1 MKIHKI
7 LNNISLKISLFLFNQ
22 RIPLSYIFFN
32 KFYKFLIVKKKIENE
47 EIYNFHNKGYG
58 KLKINLNEGLNKFKD
73 SFKISENKKSV
84 PSQKIDKRQYF
95 VVEQNK
101 RLEFKSFLESSLSST
116 INDLS
121 KYYKSNV
128 AINNVQI
135 FRIKNENNLE
145 IQNKEVYSN
154 YFHQDAYLFTY
165 IKIFVNL
172 MDISETEGPL
182 EIVSINNSSKFIKKF
197 KYKDRNKYKYVEDPI
212 VYKNT
217 GKVGD
222 CFLFSSAQCF
232 HKAGIPNKH
241 RDIMQIILLASPNTN
256 EKNLDLEGRKDVFE
270 GNDKIASLAKPYS
283 VFSTI
288 KLFIDHF
295 FHSIRYKYN

>member
-1 MKIHKI
+1 M
-7 LNNISLKISLFLFNQ
+7 
-22 RIPLSYIFFN
+22 
-32 KFYKFLIVKKKIENE
+32 
-47 EIYNFHNKGYG
+47 
-58 KLKINLNEGLNKFKD
+58 
-73 SFKISENKKSV
+73 
-84 PSQKIDKRQYF
+84 
-95 VVEQNK
+95 VEQNK

-116 INDLS
+116 IHDLS

-128 AINNVQI
+128 TINNVQI

-217 GKVGD
+217 GKAGD

-256 EKNLDLEGRKDVFE
+256 EKNLDLESIKDVFE

-288 KLFIDHF
+288 KLFIDHL

>member
-84 PSQKIDKRQYF
+84 PGEKIDKRQYF
-95 VVEQNK
+95 VVEHNK

-121 KYYKSNV
+121 NYYKSNV
-128 AINNVQI
+128 TINNVQI

-145 IQNKEVYSN
+145 IQNKEIYSN

-197 KYKDRNKYKYVEDPI
+197 NYKDRNKYKYVEDPI

-217 GKVGD
+217 GKAGD

-256 EKNLDLEGRKDVFE
+256 EKNSDLESREDVFE
-270 GNDKIASLAKPYS
+270 GNDKIASSAKPYS
-283 VFSTI
+283 VFRTI
-288 KLFIDHF
+288 KLFIDHL